1 MITPAQRAEI
11 RRLFYGEHWKVGT
24 IAAQLGLHRETVR
37 AAVERET
44 AGVRP
49 SLCRP
54 SILDPYLP
62 FIRDTLAQYPRLRAT
77 RIHEMVRQ
85 RGYAGSVFPVRRLVR
100 RLRPESGRA
109 VYRRVVTL
117 VGEQAQV
124 DWGSFGK
131 VHIGQGTRTVSG
143 FVMVLGYSRALAALF
158 TLDQTLE
165 SFLRGHVDAF
175 EALGGAARNLVYDNL
190 RSAVLDR
197 RGAAVQFHPRL
208 LDLAGHYHFAPRPC
222 TPGRGNEKGK
232 VERQIQY
239 LRHAFFAARP
249 FRDLDDI
256 NAQFRRWR
264 DEVAHRRRHPDQPD
278 RTVADV
284 WAEEKPR
291 LLPLPAHPFETDLV
305 RVVRSGK
312 TPYVRFDRNLY
323 SIPHTHVRKPLTLVA
338 GATRIRILD
347 GQTELTNHHR
357 TYDTGLTVEDPAHLE
372 NLLAATRQA
381 NAHTT
386 RDRLRAAVPAT
397 ATLFERLAERGE
409 ALRPNATRLLALR
422 SQAIH
427 YDNSRFSPRHLKS
440 GHYLLRRVVRCR
452 VCDLTMSCHRM
463 RGRNGAFHHYY
474 YCHGHDLLMA
484 RRAIGCCPQR
494 NLRSDELDALVWG
507 EVRRHLEN
515 PTLIR
520 EGYARLQT
528 QAGSPGDDGLAD
540 ELAALEKQLAELD
553 REEHRLLDAYQA
565 GLVDIDQLRQRQG
578 RLRQRRAHVNGSI
591 EVLHTE
597 RKTAQQQAQLQA
609 DLETF
614 VDRIRGTL
622 ATLDFDARQQ
632 LVRTVLERVMV
643 EDGRVDIHFAIPL
656 PEPPPDTTNPCSG
669 LGAPCA
675 SRFRLRSRPATW
687 CRTFPSGGS
696 AAWRSVGTALRL
708 RACSRSRWF
717 CLPGRV
723 RRAR

>member
-197 RGAAVQFHPRL
+197 RGAAVQFQPRL

-409 ALRPNATRLLALR
+409 ALRPNATRLLAL
-422 SQAIH
+422 
-427 YDNSRFSPRHLKS
+427 
-440 GHYLLRRVVRCR
+440 
-452 VCDLTMSCHRM
+452 
-463 RGRNGAFHHYY
+463 
-474 YCHGHDLLMA
+474 
-484 RRAIGCCPQR
+484 
-494 NLRSDELDALVWG
+494 LDDYG
-507 EVRRHLEN
+507 
-515 PTLIR
+515 
-520 EGYARLQT
+520 Q
-528 QAGSPGDDGLAD
+528 Q
-540 ELAALEKQLAELD
+540 ELAAAVALALE
-553 REEHRLLDAYQA
+553 RDALGA
-565 GLVDIDQLRQRQG
+565 GSITHILETRRRQRG
-578 RLRQRRAHVNGSI
+578 LKPPLRLTLPDRPGLRDLDVRSH
-591 EVLHTE
+591 
-597 RKTAQQQAQLQA
+597 
-609 DLETF
+609 DLESY
-614 VDRIRGTL
+614 
-622 ATLDFDARQQ
+622 DALGQNS
-632 LVRTVLERVMV
+632 
-643 EDGRVDIHFAIPL
+643 
-656 PEPPPDTTNPCSG
+656 PDDAG
-669 LGAPCA
+669 D
-675 SRFRLRSRPATW
+675 
-687 CRTFPSGGS
+687 
-696 AAWRSVGTALRL
+696 
-708 RACSRSRWF
+708 
-717 CLPGRV
+717 
-723 RRAR
+723 